1 MTQHF
6 SESPSG
12 RTRHWHRR
20 HRVRHTAPWFLRPLV
35 ILLSFILI
43 ATLAWRGVQYALQ
56 SRQRNAG
63 VAANAN
69 SSSRAAGNSA
79 AGASSAWQRDVF
91 VSLDEAVRHASE
103 TDVTETE
110 VAVDRA
116 ASIVTIA
123 RLRSQPAPLD
133 FFDDALA
140 KLDQILAAYHTNSR
154 LIEHVTLARI
164 EFAQLRSSLE
174 PVPPGTPS
182 SLNTDELLLATATGR
197 AAPSSNAASSGAS
210 SGAPASGGA
219 QQPKSASSN
228 SASANSSASANG
240 SEPAWVFVGAPRTLV
255 TGALLDP
262 AALGGDRLDA
272 TNMPTR
278 AEILEPP
285 SSRLFT
291 DNVHVENLTIAGAA
305 QTLDG
310 IHWKNVTFIGTRL
323 RYEGGELDLHNV
335 RFIRCMFGFDADER
349 GGRLAT
355 AIARGQTT
363 IVIE

>member
-1 MTQHF
+1 MTHHF

-35 ILLSFILI
+35 ILVSLILI
-43 ATLAWRGVQYALQ
+43 ATLAWRGVQYAQQ

-69 SSSRAAGNSA
+69 SSNRAAGNSA
-79 AGASSAWQRDVF
+79 AGTTTAWQRDVF

-164 EFAQLRSSLE
+164 ELAQLRSSLD

-197 AAPSSNAASSGAS
+197 AAPSSNVASSGAS

-219 QQPKSASSN
+219 QQPKSAASN
-228 SASANSSASANG
+228 SASANNSASAH
-240 SEPAWVFVGAPRTLV
+240 SSAPDWVFVGAPRILV

-262 AALGGDRLDA
+262 AALGGDRLNA

-285 SSRLFT
+285 WSRLFA

-335 RFIRCMFGFDADER
+335 RFIRCMFGFNADER

-363 IVIE
+363 VVIE

>member
-1 MTQHF
+1 MTQHI

-20 HRVRHTAPWFLRPLV
+20 RRVRHNAPWFLRPLV

-43 ATLAWRGVQYALQ
+43 AALAWRGVQYALQ
-56 SRQRNAG
+56 SRQRNT
-63 VAANAN
+63 AASANSN
-69 SSSRAAGNSA
+69 SSSRAVANSA
-79 AGASSAWQRDVF
+79 AGTASAWQRDVF

-103 TDVTETE
+103 ADVTETE

-140 KLDQILAAYHTNSR
+140 KLNQILAAYHTNSR

-164 EFAQLRSSLE
+164 ELAQLRSSLE
-174 PVPPGTPS
+174 PVPPGAPS

-197 AAPSSNAASSGAS
+197 AAPSSNVASSGAS

-228 SASANSSASANG
+228 NSAPG
-240 SEPAWVFVGAPRTLV
+240 WVFVGAPRTLV

-291 DNVHVENLTIAGAA
+291 DNVHVENLSIAGAA

-335 RFIRCMFGFDADER
+335 RFIRCMFGFDSDER

>member
-1 MTQHF
+1 MTYHF

-20 HRVRHTAPWFLRPLV
+20 HRVRPTAPWFLRPLV

-63 VAANAN
+63 ASANAN

-79 AGASSAWQRDVF
+79 AGTSSAWQRDVF

-164 EFAQLRSSLE
+164 ELAQLRSSLE

-182 SLNTDELLLATATGR
+182 PLNTDELLLATATGR
-197 AAPSSNAASSGAS
+197 AAPSSNVAS

-219 QQPKSASSN
+219 QQPKPASSN
-228 SASANSSASANG
+228 SAAANNSASTNNSA
-240 SEPAWVFVGAPRTLV
+240 PAWVFVGAPRTLV
-255 TGALLDP
+255 SGALFDP

-291 DNVHVENLTIAGAA
+291 DNVHVENLSIAGAA

-363 IVIE
+363 LVIE

>member
-6 SESPSG
+6 SESPGG

-56 SRQRNAG
+56 NRQRNA
-63 VAANAN
+63 AASANAN

-79 AGASSAWQRDVF
+79 AGTSSAWQRDVF

-103 TDVTETE
+103 TDATETE

-164 EFAQLRSSLE
+164 ELAQLRSSLE

-197 AAPSSNAASSGAS
+197 AAPSSNAAPSGAS

-219 QQPKSASSN
+219 QQPKSAASANN
-228 SASANSSASANG
+228 SASANSSA
-240 SEPAWVFVGAPRTLV
+240 PAWVFVGAPRTLV

-291 DNVHVENLTIAGAA
+291 DNVHVENLSIAGAA

-363 IVIE
+363 IIIE

>member
-1 MTQHF
+1 
-6 SESPSG
+6 
-12 RTRHWHRR
+12 
-20 HRVRHTAPWFLRPLV
+20 LRPLV

-63 VAANAN
+63 ASANAN

-79 AGASSAWQRDVF
+79 AGTSSAWQRDVF

-164 EFAQLRSSLE
+164 ELAQLRSSLE

-182 SLNTDELLLATATGR
+182 PLNTDELLLATATGR
-197 AAPSSNAASSGAS
+197 AAPSSNVAS

-219 QQPKSASSN
+219 QQPKPASSN
-228 SASANSSASANG
+228 SAAANNSASTNNSA
-240 SEPAWVFVGAPRTLV
+240 PAWVFVGAPRTLV
-255 TGALLDP
+255 SGALFDP

-291 DNVHVENLTIAGAA
+291 DNVHVENLSIAGAA

-363 IVIE
+363 LVIE

>member
-6 SESPSG
+6 SESPGG

-20 HRVRHTAPWFLRPLV
+20 HRVRPTAPWFLRPLV

-63 VAANAN
+63 ASANAN

-79 AGASSAWQRDVF
+79 AGTSSAWQRDVF

-164 EFAQLRSSLE
+164 ELAQLRSSLE

-182 SLNTDELLLATATGR
+182 PLNTDELLLATATGR
-197 AAPSSNAASSGAS
+197 AAPSSNVAS

-219 QQPKSASSN
+219 QQPKPASSN
-228 SASANSSASANG
+228 SAAANNSASTNNSA
-240 SEPAWVFVGAPRTLV
+240 PAWVFVGAPRTLV
-255 TGALLDP
+255 SGALFDP

-291 DNVHVENLTIAGAA
+291 DNVHVENLSIAGAA

-363 IVIE
+363 LVIE